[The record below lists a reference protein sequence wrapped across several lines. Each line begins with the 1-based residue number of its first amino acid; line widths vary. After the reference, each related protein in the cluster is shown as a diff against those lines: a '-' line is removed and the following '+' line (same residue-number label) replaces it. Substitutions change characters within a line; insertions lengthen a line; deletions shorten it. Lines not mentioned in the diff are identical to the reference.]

1 MTGGAS
7 IAGSAEFFISQFL
20 RTAAMSRS
28 GTFSEQDLHFSG
40 ICGSVSTEFE
50 RFARANLF
58 FM

>member
-1 MTGGAS
+1 M
-7 IAGSAEFFISQFL
+7 AGSDEFFIGQLL
-20 RTAAMSRS
+20 RDAFMSRS